1 MDLLQSPFCVESNG
15 VASAIRYQRQILKS
29 DEPPLRIYINRF
41 QDEFTSDVLTIY
53 KKPNSSPCSNLRV
66 NFENERRVGDG
77 PVREFFSLLMGMVQS
92 GFPLGDSQPT
102 LVFEGQEG
110 HKVPVPNALLCSS
123 GFFTSV
129 GRMIAYSFPHG
140 GPPIY
145 GISPAVVNHCCSDGI
160 DSVTIEDVPD
170 YELRQALIEVSGN
183 IVFVWRCF
191 SIPKD
196 NFPLPVC
203 TNARK
208 TFRCKIE

>member
-15 VASAIRYQRQILKS
+15 VASAISYQRQILKS

-140 GPPIY
+140 GPQYMVYLLQWLTI
-145 GISPAVVNHCCSDGI
+145 AVLMV
-160 DSVTIEDVPD
+160 
-170 YELRQALIEVSGN
+170 LIQ
-183 IVFVWRCF
+183 
-191 SIPKD
+191 
-196 NFPLPVC
+196 
-203 TNARK
+203 
-208 TFRCKIE
+208 